1 MFPFIFKIDLLNFV
15 CYFLILYLN
24 FIKIKHFLKNN
35 QILYQDIKFFLKRR
49 FFNKFNFQ
57 LNNIL
62 LNLFYSKSKIQLI
75 IKLLDD

>member
-1 MFPFIFKIDLLNFV
+1 MFPFNFKIDLLNFV

-62 LNLFYSKSKIQLI
+62 LNLNFSKSKIQLI

>member
-1 MFPFIFKIDLLNFV
+1 MFPFNFKIDLLNFV

-62 LNLFYSKSKIQLI
+62 LNLIFIKSKIQLI

>member
-1 MFPFIFKIDLLNFV
+1 MFPFNFKIDSLNFL
-15 CYFLILYLN
+15 CYILILYLN

-62 LNLFYSKSKIQLI
+62 LNLFYSKSKIQLT

>member
-1 MFPFIFKIDLLNFV
+1 MFPFNFKIDLLNFV

-35 QILYQDIKFFLKRR
+35 QILYQDIKFFLKCR

-62 LNLFYSKSKIQLI
+62 LNLIFIKSKIQLI

>member
-62 LNLFYSKSKIQLI
+62 LNLFYSKSKIQLT